1 MMWWVICCA
10 AVVVGSAFADAAPAS
25 NALASAI
32 DWDQLDSSSPDD
44 ESLGYAVPSLGGRNY
59 PGNAPWLYLLTEV
72 PRDSQVSGNKKMV
85 RSRRTMSVSVN
96 PAVEVL
102 QRDAF
107 NHFLERQAHA
117 NRDFLNRIGKRDPW
131 RSQECTFKH

>member
-44 ESLGYAVPSLGGRNY
+44 ESLGYAVPSLGGKKLSRQRTL
-59 PGNAPWLYLLTEV
+59 AV
-72 PRDSQVSGNKKMV
+72 P
-85 RSRRTMSVSVN
+85 TY
-96 PAVEVL
+96 
-102 QRDAF
+102 
-107 NHFLERQAHA
+107 
-117 NRDFLNRIGKRDPW
+117 
-131 RSQECTFKH
+131 